1 METARIPHVEGNVLK
16 LAIPL
21 TLQTIIRNNGETSTR
36 IDDYIP
42 SSNYPVWV
50 EFTKGIVKHRL
61 RATMQDNVAFVED
74 KGKMRYGK
82 YDIAVLCNDDN
93 GDPRKFK
100 QRTVLEVFE
109 YTADAGLP
117 TGVEFNSETHWL
129 DAAVF
134 IAYNGGNFEETDPTV
149 PQHVKSITQSD
160 IDKWNNKPDKQR
172 TVLYMTASRT
182 PSFTDVD
189 GNALTHSQVRELLN
203 SSKELDVLI
212 YFAEQLYPCILALS
226 QPDQWYFAVIYTGD
240 EAGYLRI
247 YYDERTG
254 IYHDFYTMQF
264 VPYSRKV
271 NNKPL
276 SNDITLSASDVG
288 AMPVGTFIPALAN
301 NLTTTV
307 ANYALD
313 ARQGKVL
320 SDLISQKLSYAY
332 YTDEDERD
340 SDSEERHMCYIED
353 TGFFLYDFVA
363 GEWVQIST
371 GGKGIAGISTQGEG
385 DIVIALDNGD
395 TYSLN
400 LNHTHTNLAQKNGSE
415 DESFTSNLFRVA
427 DGGRSGEGVDVTSFF
442 DDSEEVVMLTFSDSW
457 NGSTL
462 NYAFSQDKPA
472 DAFIATEEF
481 VREFVNNRLITPIVT
496 NSSSGS
502 VTQNLEPNKFYKFTG
517 ALTALTIGLPL
528 VSSGGLD
535 IFFGKFTAGTGGCTF
550 GYPSSVNPAP
560 SVPSTFEEGKTYEFS
575 IMDNELFIVEA

>member
-149 PQHVKSITQSD
+149 PKCVKDITEED
-160 IDKWNNKPDKQR
+160 IENWNTKQDK
-172 TVLYMTASRT
+172 VLVV
-182 PSFTDVD
+182 SFTVD
-189 GNALTHSQVRELLN
+189 DGRVPPRISADKT
-203 SSKELDVLI
+203 
-212 YFAEQLYPCILALS
+212 FAEISAAINAGTTVVAKDEEGCFCQLVEYSDSIISFVGA
-226 QPDQWYFAVIYTGD
+226 PDYSEHVVSIYT
-240 EAGYLRI
+240 
-247 YYDERTG
+247 
-254 IYHDFYTMQF
+254 
-264 VPYSRKV
+264 V
-271 NNKPL
+271 N
-276 SNDITLSASDVG
+276 
-288 AMPVGTFIPALAN
+288 
-301 NLTTTV
+301 
-307 ANYALD
+307 
-313 ARQGKVL
+313 
-320 SDLISQKLSYAY
+320 
-332 YTDEDERD
+332 DEDRSLVERINFGVD
-340 SDSEERHMCYIED
+340 EKLLKCEEFNRNRDMYSYEFPDD
-353 TGFFLYDFVA
+353 TPTPLMAWNFEEEAYFLYDLA
-363 GEWVQIST
+363 NESWIRIGEASN
-371 GGKGIAGISTQGEG
+371 GIADISTQQDG
-385 DIVIALDNGD
+385 IVVFTLSNND

-427 DGGRSGEGVDVTSFF
+427 DEGRSGEGVAVTSSF
-442 DDSEEVVMLTFSDSW
+442 DDSEEVVMLTFSDSY
-457 NGSTL
+457 NGYTL
-462 NYAFSQDKPA
+462 NYAFSEDSPA

-517 ALTALTIGLPL
+517 ALTSLTIGLPL